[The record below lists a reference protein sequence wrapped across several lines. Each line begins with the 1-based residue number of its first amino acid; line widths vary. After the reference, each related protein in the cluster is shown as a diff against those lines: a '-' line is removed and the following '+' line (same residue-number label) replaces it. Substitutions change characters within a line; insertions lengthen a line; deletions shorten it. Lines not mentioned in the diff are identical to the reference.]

1 MVQTVAFEQDARE
14 AIRQGVSQLARTVR
28 TTLGPRGRN
37 VIFDTPF
44 GSPTVTKDGVTV
56 AKQIELEDSYENVGV
71 KLVREVASKTNDMAG
86 DGTTTATVLA
96 DAILQEGLKV
106 TAAGAKPVELTRGI
120 RLCVQDIVEQLKTQS
135 IPVNGRDQI
144 AQVASIAANND
155 PQIGN
160 CIADCI
166 DMVGQ
171 DGVITIEQGQSLTNE
186 VEWVQGM
193 RFDNGYLSPYFVSQ
207 TERMEIVLD
216 DVYIL
221 VHEKKISNVQELLP
235 LLNLIAEAEKPL
247 LIIAE
252 SVEGEALSTLIINQL
267 RGTFRS
273 CAVKAPGY
281 GDRRKAMLDDIAI
294 LTGAVAITEHLGV
307 TLENVTLEHLGRAKQ
322 IVITKDDTTIIE
334 GLGTKAAIKDRVT
347 QLASEIELATSDYDR
362 EQLVAR
368 KAKLSSGVAK
378 IRVGGATESEVKEK
392 KMRFEDAL
400 SATRAAIDEGVQ
412 PGGGVAL
419 LRAVAACKPATMNHD
434 TAAGYDIIRR
444 ACRSPLR
451 WIAANAGHEGSVVV
465 QRVVEG
471 EGHWGFNAATG
482 VYEDMVKAGVIDAT
496 RVIRCALENA
506 ASVSTLLVTS
516 GAVIATPSQSD
527 QSHE

>member
-14 AIRQGVSQLARTVR
+14 AIRRGVSQLARTVR

-37 VIFDTPF
+37 VIFETPF

-56 AKQIELEDSYENVGV
+56 AGQIELDDSYENVGV

-96 DAILQEGLKV
+96 DAILHEGLKV
-106 TAAGAKPVELTRGI
+106 MAAGVNPVELTKGI
-120 RLCVQDIVEQLKTQS
+120 SRCVQDVVEQLRAQS
-135 IPVNGRDQI
+135 IPIDGRRQI

-155 PQIGN
+155 RQIGK

-171 DGVITIEQGQSLTNE
+171 NGDITIEAGQSLTNE

-193 RFDNGYLSPYFVSQ
+193 RCDNGYLSPYFVSDTQ
-207 TERMEIVLD
+207 RMESVLD
-216 DVYIL
+216 DAYVL
-221 VHEKKISNVQELLP
+221 LHEKKLSNVRELLP
-235 LLNLIAEAEKPL
+235 LLQLVAKTEKPL

-252 SVEGEALSTLIINQL
+252 GVEGEALSTLVINQL
-267 RGTFRS
+267 RGVFRS

-281 GDRRKAMLDDIAI
+281 GDRRKALLEDIAI
-294 LTGAVAITEHLGV
+294 LTGATAITEHLGV
-307 TLENVTLEHLGRAKQ
+307 TLENVTLEYLGRAKQ
-322 IVITKDDTTIIE
+322 IVITNEDTTIIE
-334 GLGTKAAIKDRVT
+334 GAGTKAAVKDRVT

-368 KAKLSSGVAK
+368 RAKLSSGVAT

-392 KMRFEDAL
+392 TTRFEDAL
-400 SATRAAIDEGVQ
+400 SATRAAIDEGVL

-419 LRAVAACKPATMNHD
+419 LRAVAACQPGNMNHD
-434 TAAGYDIIRR
+434 TAAGYDIIHR
-444 ACRSPLR
+444 ACRSPLW
-451 WIAANAGHEGSVVV
+451 WIAANAGEEGSVVV
-465 QRVVEG
+465 QRVVEA
-471 EGHWGFNAATG
+471 EGHSGFNAATG
-482 VYEDMVKAGVIDAT
+482 AYEDLVKAGVIDAT
-496 RVIRCALENA
+496 RVVRCALENA
-506 ASVSTLLVTS
+506 ASVATLLVTS
-516 GAVIATPSQSD
+516 GAVIATPSHQEHT
-527 QSHE
+527 HE

>member
-71 KLVREVASKTNDMAG
+71 KLVREVASKTNEMGG

-120 RLCVQDIVEQLKTQS
+120 RLCVQDIVEQLKAQS

-155 PQIGN
+155 RQIGN

-186 VEWVQGM
+186 VECVQGM

-207 TERMEIVLD
+207 AERMEIVLD
-216 DVYIL
+216 DVYVLI
-221 VHEKKISNVQELLP
+221 HEKKLSNVQELLP
-235 LLNLIAEAEKPL
+235 LLNMIAETEKPL

-281 GDRRKAMLDDIAI
+281 GDRRRAMLDDIAI
-294 LTGAVAITEHLGV
+294 LTGATAITEHLGV
-307 TLENVTLEHLGRAKQ
+307 TLKNVTLEHLGRAKQ

-334 GLGTKAAIKDRVT
+334 GAGTKASIKDRVT
-347 QLASEIELATSDYDR
+347 QLASEIDLATSDYDR

-368 KAKLSSGVAK
+368 RAKLSSGVAK

-419 LRAVAACKPATMNHD
+419 LRAVAACRRAKMNHD
-434 TAAGYDIIRR
+434 TTAGYNIIRR

-451 WIAANAGHEGSVVV
+451 WIAANAGYEGSVVV
-465 QRVVEG
+465 QRVMEG
-471 EGHWGFNAATG
+471 ERHWGFNAASG
-482 VYEDMVKAGVIDAT
+482 VYEDLVKAGVIDAT
-496 RVIRCALENA
+496 RVVRCALENA
-506 ASVSTLLVTS
+506 ASVATLLVTS
-516 GAVIATPSQSD
+516 GAVIASPSHLAET
-527 QSHE
+527 HE